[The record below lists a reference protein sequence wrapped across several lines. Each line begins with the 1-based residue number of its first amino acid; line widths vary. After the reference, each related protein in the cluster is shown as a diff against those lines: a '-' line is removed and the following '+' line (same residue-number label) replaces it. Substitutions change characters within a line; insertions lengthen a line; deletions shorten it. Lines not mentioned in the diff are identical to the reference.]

1 MTEQDRLIYDEFTEG
16 LTEFD
21 DDYDS
26 YVELNRKCEK
36 ERREI
41 AINNASIHIQTFFI
55 N

>member
-1 MTEQDRLIYDEFTEG
+1 MTEQDHQVYDEFTEC

-21 DDYDS
+21 DDYNS

-41 AINNASIHIQTFFI
+41 AINNASIPIQTFI
-55 N
+55 K